1 MSNLEN
7 LNKLSISSIA
17 RLISSDWKKVN
28 YAAKPYLD
36 AMFSLDDV
44 ADKYYEDS
52 GKSVILYFLANAG
65 GWRGEVAK
73 AVKAELKWR
82 VR

>member
-1 MSNLEN
+1 MSMLEN
-7 LNKLSISSIA
+7 LNKLSISAIA
-17 RLISSDWKKVN
+17 RLIRGDWKKVN
-28 YAAKPYLD
+28 YAAAPYLD

-44 ADKYYEDS
+44 TDKYYEDS

-65 GWRGEVAK
+65 SWRGEVAK

-82 VR
+82 TR

>member
-1 MSNLEN
+1 MSIPEN
-7 LNKLSISSIA
+7 LNKLSISAIA
-17 RLISSDWKKVN
+17 RLIRSDWKKVN
-28 YAAKPYLD
+28 YAAAPYLD
-36 AMFSLDDV
+36 AMFSIDDV
-44 ADKYYEDS
+44 TDKYYADS

-73 AVKAELKWR
+73 AVKAELKLR